1 MLRLERGEKVL
12 AHAPT
17 RGGSVVVT
25 TGHALYVPD
34 GGGGFTRVPWERV
47 LRASWQGDWLHVWG
61 DDAEHHVR
69 LVEPGS
75 VPEVVQERVTSTMV
89 VSRHFDLEKGGVR
102 IVGRRATHER
112 PSPAREELMWAMVF
126 DDEADPEDPAA
137 RAEAEQLLKAVRR
150 QVGL

>member
-1 MLRLERGEKVL
+1 M
-12 AHAPT
+12 
-17 RGGSVVVT
+17 VVS